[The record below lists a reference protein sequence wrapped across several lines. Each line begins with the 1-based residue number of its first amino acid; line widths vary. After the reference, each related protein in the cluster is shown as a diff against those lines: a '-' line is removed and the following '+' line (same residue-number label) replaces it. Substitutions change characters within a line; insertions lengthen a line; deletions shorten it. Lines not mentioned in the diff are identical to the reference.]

1 MKKKTRKSDTISTD
15 KDPYDCIY
23 NDLRNLMETTLLRG
37 ESNSALLLGPRGVGK
52 TRLAHRALQSFHRE
66 NGEILGEGL
75 EVFLHGLLQTDDRM
89 ALKEITKQLMLENV
103 VGDKVF
109 GSFAEHLEFLLKSL
123 QSGGRTKS
131 KPIIFLLEEFDLFAS
146 HHNQTLL
153 YNLFDVA
160 QSKAAPICVIG
171 LSCQLDV
178 IERLEKRVR
187 SRFSHRQLY
196 MHNLDSFND
205 YMNIAQSI
213 LKARNIPV
221 STDEDFKKLLESI
234 FSLRRDIGYLEQV
247 LVFGHGFDK
256 NDISKGLLKSLNH
269 MNVEYEAS
277 IISDLTLLEIT
288 LLIASKHIQFIYDGQ
303 SFNFE
308 MVYHEFCKF
317 VNRRTSNVL
326 KYEKPTVSKA
336 FETLIAMELI
346 IPSDK
351 MSKTQK
357 EYRLY
362 SLQVTPEQ
370 IVSVIKNDRTMPVD
384 IKEWAVSELH

>member
-178 IERLEKRVR
+178 IERLEK
-187 SRFSHRQLY
+187 
-196 MHNLDSFND
+196 
-205 YMNIAQSI
+205 
-213 LKARNIPV
+213 
-221 STDEDFKKLLESI
+221 T
-234 FSLRRDIGYLEQV
+234 DIGYLEQV